1 MCAAAQTD
9 LYAVLGAHPSDSVQ
23 QLRRRYQ
30 QLALQFHPD
39 RVGGEHSSAAE
50 SSVSRFLEVDAAWK
64 ILSDQNTRR
73 QYDSQR
79 RAEAL
84 TQDCPVDSTVHL
96 EDMNFDLEDRMYVY
110 ACRCGGAFSI
120 SEQEVEEETERE
132 DREEGTRRTV
142 LVCCDTC
149 SLSVCVT
156 WTSDWKAQLQGK

>member
-39 RVGGEHSSAAE
+39 RVGGEHSSTAE
-50 SSVSRFLEVDAAWK
+50 SAVSRFLEVDAAWK

-96 EDMNFDLEDRMYVY
+96 EDMNFDLDLIIRTLSSSSVS
-110 ACRCGGAFSI
+110 GGVRVNTLQQREGPRKFSHCKTKSSQLCLSI
-120 SEQEVEEETERE
+120 F
-132 DREEGTRRTV
+132 
-142 LVCCDTC
+142 
-149 SLSVCVT
+149 SLNKCFT
-156 WTSDWKAQLQGK
+156 LEIR